1 MIRTLETG
9 FLLLSLAAIAC
20 GGTSPKGKTGP
31 AGSPGEPAI
40 ETPTTPPPDD
50 TVGAVDP
57 TTSLEPQLAT
67 LRLLGVAN
75 PGFDAVVLDL
85 AAVSVEVDG
94 APLAIDLS
102 RVTTMDLTRA
112 DHAWDLGTFALP
124 PPGTVAHVR
133 IVLDDVGA
141 WEQSGAAGA
150 LDACGLPIEFDAPAE
165 WLALR
170 GHAVVHLDLGRSVL
184 KVGAED
190 AILLP
195 QLQVRY

>member
-1 MIRTLETG
+1 MTRTLESG
-9 FLLLSLAAIAC
+9 LLLLSLAAIAC
-20 GGTSPKGKTGP
+20 GGTGPKSNAAP
-31 AGSPGEPAI
+31 PGAPGQPAI
-40 ETPTTPPPDD
+40 ESPTTPPPDVSNS
-50 TVGAVDP
+50 TTDP
-57 TTSLEPQLAT
+57 TASTEPQLAS

-85 AAVSVEVDG
+85 AEVSIEVDG

-112 DHAWDLGTFALP
+112 DQAWDLGTFALP

-141 WEQSGAAGA
+141 WEEGAEAGA
-150 LDACGLPIEFDAPAE
+150 LDVCGLPIEFDAPAE

-170 GHAVVHLDLGRSVL
+170 GHAVVHLDLSRSIL
-184 KVGAED
+184 KVDAQD